1 MYSLKPVPGGMMNS
15 ARRDDA
21 ATVECQKV
29 IYPHFCDSAARLV
42 NTHFFREK
50 SPIFDYSR
58 VRVLGAT
65 VVLQVVFY
73 FASGPISPGNW
84 NNTARRRHARGQP
97 TRGTATGARAHAPD
111 ARARRAHGA
120 LAGARLGSA
129 AARGARRRPRASLTL
144 SIFLSSLDS
153 RLPPP
158 PPPPARAHRP
168 ARIIKSR

>member
-1 MYSLKPVPGGMMNS
+1 MNS

-120 LAGARLGSA
+120 LAGAPLGSA
-129 AARGARRRPRASLTL
+129 AARGARRRPRPASLTL
-144 SIFLSSLDS
+144 YLSLLTLLSS
-153 RLPPP
+153 PPGP
-158 PPPPARAHRP
+158 APPARGTAPREL
-168 ARIIKSR
+168 